1 MLSSQQLPGR
11 MASTSHEADL
21 EPLTGWENSTAFGAA
36 QSGAYLSLG
45 ASGARFR
52 GQRVEKA
59 ALWESAQPRQGA
71 TQWLVCGKGL
81 RC

>member
-45 ASGARFR
+45 HLGPGSEVRELRRQLFG
-52 GQRVEKA
+52 
-59 ALWESAQPRQGA
+59 SQPS
-71 TQWLVCGKGL
+71 
-81 RC
+81 